1 MTGMDKIGDAVL
13 DKVKA
18 EADTI
23 IADAEA
29 KAKEDLAAANEDLN
43 ARIKAEKARLV
54 NAAKA
59 EASRVLARSS
69 IKSRQQLLAAKAEI
83 IAEATER
90 VKQAVAKAKGSEKGM
105 ATLIKEA
112 ISGLNAK
119 KAILFVAKG
128 DVAMAKKVVAADK
141 KLADM
146 VTEITETECSG
157 GVIAED
163 TEGKTR
169 IDNTFDTRLDI
180 LLPKLMP
187 EVSAELFEDL

>member
-1 MTGMDKIGDAVL
+1 MSGMEKIGDAVL

-18 EADTI
+18 EADAI
-23 IADAEA
+23 IAEADA
-29 KAKEDLAAANEDLN
+29 KAKEDIAAAKEDLS

-54 NAAKA
+54 EASRA
-59 EASRVLARSS
+59 EASRILARSS
-69 IKSRQQLLAAKAEI
+69 IKSRQQLLAAKADI
-83 IAEATER
+83 IAEVTGK
-90 VKQAVAKAKGSEKGM
+90 VKQAVARARISEKGM
-105 ATLIKEA
+105 AALIKEA
-112 ISGLNAK
+112 VSGLAAR

-128 DVAMAKKVVAADK
+128 DIAVARKVVAADK

-146 VTEITETECSG
+146 VAEVKETECSG

-187 EVSAELFEDL
+187 QVSKELFEDL

>member
-23 IADAEA
+23 IADAQA
-29 KAKEDLAAANEDLN
+29 KAKDDIAAANEDLN
-43 ARIKAEKARLV
+43 AKIKAEKARLV
-54 NAAKA
+54 DAAKA

-83 IAEATER
+83 IAEATEK

-105 ATLIKEA
+105 LTLIKEA
-112 ISGLNAK
+112 VSGLNAR

-146 VTEITETECSG
+146 VTEIKETECSG